1 MTVLLAGGKGTKKWK
16 MVRNYSGEKAG
27 GGPRASVRWEE
38 MLVDSAGSEEPLL
51 DSEEGRM

>member
-51 DSEEGRM
+51 DSE